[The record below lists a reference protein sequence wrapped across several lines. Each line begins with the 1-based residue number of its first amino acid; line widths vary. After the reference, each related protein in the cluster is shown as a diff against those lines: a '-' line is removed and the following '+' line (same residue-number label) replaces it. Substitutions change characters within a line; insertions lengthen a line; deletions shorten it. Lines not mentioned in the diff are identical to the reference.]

1 MSAKP
6 VVTITHINRRD
17 DDESDLDQRPLDT
30 GMIRRLLEYTR
41 PHKKTRNVLFVL
53 TFIRAIQLPSLA
65 WAIGWIIKGP
75 ITRHDATGTLWGAL
89 GFAALAAI
97 TDFMFHFRQRL
108 ALQLGES
115 IIRDLR
121 QDIFEHLHRLPM
133 SFFQRTKVGRIISRM
148 TSDAEAVRVGI
159 QDVLFIGIVQAGQML
174 FAALFMLWTDW
185 VLFLVVLG
193 MAPIMWATNRYFH
206 RRLMVAW
213 REVQEAWSRVTSTIA
228 ESVSGIRVTQGF
240 VRQEVN
246 ASVFRRLIE
255 EQSEYNVGAAR
266 SSAVFLPLL
275 ELNSQF
281 FIAILLL
288 LGGYRALRPDIHT
301 PVGTLI
307 QFFFL
312 ANLFFS
318 PIQILGNLYSQA
330 LTAMAGA
337 ERVFHFLDTKPE
349 WTDPPEAIALPPIR
363 GRVEFRGVTFGYR
376 TDAPVLHEI
385 NFTAESGQT
394 VALVG
399 HTGGGKSSI
408 INLIAKFYLPTTGD
422 VLIDGHDTR
431 TIQTDSLHRHM
442 GIVPQQNFLFTG
454 TVLDNI
460 RMGKP
465 EATVEEAVEV
475 ARKLDCLD
483 LIGALPRGLETEV
496 GERGV
501 GLSLGQRQLICF
513 CRAMLADPRIL
524 ILDEATSSVD
534 AMTEAR
540 IQKSLATLLQ
550 GRTNF
555 VVAHRLS
562 TIRHADVVLVLDRGR
577 IIERGTH
584 TQLLRARGTYA
595 HLYRQFIRAT
605 TEA

>member
-6 VVTITHINRRD
+6 VVTITHIHRRD

-30 GMIRRLLEYTR
+30 KMIRRLLEYTR
-41 PHKKTRNVLFVL
+41 SHLQTRNWLLFL
-53 TFIRAIQLPSLA
+53 TIVRAIQLPSLA
-65 WAIGWIIKGP
+65 WALGLVIKGP
-75 ITRHDATGTLWGAL
+75 ITRHDPTGTIWGAL
-89 GFAALAAI
+89 GFAALAAL

-108 ALQLGES
+108 ALQLGEAV
-115 IIRDLR
+115 IRDLR
-121 QDIFEHLHRLPM
+121 QDIFVHLHRLPM

-148 TSDAEAVRVGI
+148 TSDAEAVRAGI
-159 QDVLFIGIVQAGQML
+159 QDVLFVGIVQGGQML
-174 FAALFMLWTDW
+174 CAAVLMLWTDW
-185 VLFLVVLG
+185 ALFLVVLG

-206 RRLMVAW
+206 QRLMVAW
-213 REVQEAWSRVTSTIA
+213 REVQEAWSRVTATIA

-255 EQSEYNVGAAR
+255 EQSGYNVGVAR

-318 PIQILGNLYSQA
+318 PIQILGNLYNQA

-349 WTDPPEAIALPPIR
+349 WTDPPDAIALPPIR

-376 TDAPVLHEI
+376 ADTPVLRDI
-385 NFTAESGQT
+385 NFIVEPGQT

-408 INLIAKFYLPTTGD
+408 INLIAKFYLPGSGAL
-422 VLIDGHDTR
+422 LIDGVDTR
-431 TIQTDSLHRHM
+431 TIQTDSLHRQM
-442 GIVPQQNFLFTG
+442 GIVQQQNFLFTG

-460 RMGKP
+460 RFARP
-465 EATVEEAVEV
+465 DATVEEAVEV
-475 ARKLDCLD
+475 ARQLDCLD
-483 LIGALPRGLETEV
+483 LIGGP
-496 GERGV
+496 
-501 GLSLGQRQLICF
+501 LGGHEPAGPKTQADQHQQNAQCF
-513 CRAMLADPRIL
+513 CVHN
-524 ILDEATSSVD
+524 S
-534 AMTEAR
+534 
-540 IQKSLATLLQ
+540 
-550 GRTNF
+550 
-555 VVAHRLS
+555 
-562 TIRHADVVLVLDRGR
+562 
-577 IIERGTH
+577 
-584 TQLLRARGTYA
+584 
-595 HLYRQFIRAT
+595 
-605 TEA
+605 